1 MTNPRHPKFLETL
14 LEVGGEV
21 YEVGGTVRD
30 QILKIPHKDKDY
42 LVRKIPIEKLKN
54 ILAPFGKV
62 AVVGKSFGVL
72 KFSPHSHPDTVVDM
86 ALPRKE
92 RSTGVGHRD
101 FEVEYDPNLPVEEDL
116 GRRDFTVNAMAMD
129 LKSGKIIDPFQG
141 QKDLESKILRM
152 VFDRAFE
159 EDPLRLVRAV
169 QFAARFGLTIEPKTF
184 EAMKTDAKLIATVS
198 AERIIEETRKLF
210 LAPKPSIGFE
220 ILRRTGLLKIL
231 FPEVADLIGI
241 EQDKLPGDD
250 VYQHTMRVLDA
261 ARNDEFLEH
270 PGDLELLLAAL
281 FHDTGKAPT
290 RKYDKAKDRI
300 VFYSHQLV
308 SKRMVRKWLAK
319 MKATHVGIN
328 PQHVETLVEHH
339 MFETKSYF
347 TDKAI
352 RRFVHKVGEDLIYK
366 LLDLRLADNRGGKH
380 PKSINGVLKMRERVR
395 TELAKKP
402 PFGPKDLAITGHD
415 LMAIGVEAGPRMGK
429 IIKQLVELV
438 LDDPS
443 LNTKE
448 RLIEVVK
455 QIINSPGAE

>member
-1 MTNPRHPKFLETL
+1 MIHKEHPKFVETL
-14 LEVGGEV
+14 WQSNGEV

-30 QILKIPHKDKDY
+30 RLLKIPHKDKDY
-42 LVRKIPIEKLKN
+42 LVRGISIEKLKN

-62 AVVGKSFGVL
+62 VLVGKSFGVL
-72 KFSPHSHPDTVVDM
+72 KFSPHSEPGTTIDI

-101 FEVEYDPNLPVEEDL
+101 FEVDYDPDLTVEEDL

-141 QKDLESKILRM
+141 QKDLEAKILRM
-152 VFDRAFE
+152 VFDGAFE

-169 QFAARFGLTIEPKTF
+169 QFAARFGLAIEPKTF
-184 EAMKTDAKLIATVS
+184 EAMKTDAKLITTVS

-220 ILRRTGLLKIL
+220 IMRQTGLLKIL
-231 FPEVADLIGI
+231 FPEVAALIGI
-241 EQDKLPGDD
+241 EQDKLPGDN

-261 ARNDEFLEH
+261 ARDDEFLEH

-290 RKYDKAKDRI
+290 RKYDKTKDRI
-300 VFYSHQLV
+300 VFYGHQLV
-308 SKRMVRKWLAK
+308 SKRMVRKWLQH
-319 MKATHVGIN
+319 MKATHIGIN
-328 PQHVETLVEHH
+328 SQHVETLVEHH

-380 PKSINGVLKMRERVR
+380 PKSVKGVLKMRERIR

-402 PFGPKDLAITGHD
+402 PFGPKDLGVTGHD
-415 LMAIGVEAGPRMGK
+415 LMAIGVEAGPRMGQ

-448 RLIEVVK
+448 QLIEVVK
-455 QIINSPGAE
+455 QIINSPGAG

>member
-1 MTNPRHPKFLETL
+1 MIQKEHPKFVETL
-14 LEVGGEV
+14 WQAKGEV

-30 QILKIPHKDKDY
+30 RILQIPHKDKDY
-42 LVRKIPIEKLKN
+42 LVRGIPIDKLKN

-72 KFSPHSHPDTVVDM
+72 KFSPHSEPETMIDI

-92 RSTGVGHRD
+92 RSTGEGHRD
-101 FEVEYDPNLPVEEDL
+101 FDVDYDPNLSVEEDL
-116 GRRDFTVNAMAMD
+116 GRRDFTVNAMALD
-129 LKSGKIIDPFQG
+129 LQTGKIIDPFHG
-141 QKDLESKILRM
+141 QKDLKAKILRM

-159 EDPLRLVRAV
+159 EDPLRLIRAV

-184 EAMKTDAKLIATVS
+184 EAMETSAPLIATVS
-198 AERIIEETRKLF
+198 AERIIEEIRKLF
-210 LAPKPSIGFE
+210 LAPKPSLGFE
-220 ILRRTGLLKIL
+220 IMRQTGLLKIL
-231 FPEVADLIGI
+231 FPEVQTLIGI
-241 EQDKLPGDD
+241 EQDKRPGDD

-261 ARNDEFLEH
+261 ARIDEHVEH
-270 PGDLELLLAAL
+270 AGDLELLLAAL

-300 VFYSHQLV
+300 VFYGHQLV
-308 SKRMVRKWLAK
+308 SKRILRKWLAR
-319 MKATHVGIN
+319 MKATHIGID
-328 PQHVETLVEHH
+328 PRHVETLVEHH

-352 RRFVHKVGEDLIYK
+352 RRFVHKVGEDMIYK

-380 PKSINGVLKMRERVR
+380 PKSVNGVLKMRARVR
-395 TELAKKP
+395 AELAKKP
-402 PFGPKDLAITGHD
+402 PFGPKDLGLTGHD
-415 LMAIGVEAGPRMGK
+415 LMEAGVEAGPRMGQ

-438 LDDPS
+438 LDDPA

-448 RLIEVVK
+448 RLLEIVK
-455 QIINSPGAE
+455 QMRNT